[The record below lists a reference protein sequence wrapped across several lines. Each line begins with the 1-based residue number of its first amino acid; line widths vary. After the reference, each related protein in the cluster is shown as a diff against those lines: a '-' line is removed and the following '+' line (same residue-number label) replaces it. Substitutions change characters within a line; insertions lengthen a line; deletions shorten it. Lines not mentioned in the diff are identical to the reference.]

1 MMKYT
6 VQFVN
11 EIQQVFQVNADN
23 EDEAQR
29 IAEKLFVDYLE
40 EEFEDPNITEGWID
54 EVAGEDRGWS

>member
-1 MMKYT
+1 MKYT